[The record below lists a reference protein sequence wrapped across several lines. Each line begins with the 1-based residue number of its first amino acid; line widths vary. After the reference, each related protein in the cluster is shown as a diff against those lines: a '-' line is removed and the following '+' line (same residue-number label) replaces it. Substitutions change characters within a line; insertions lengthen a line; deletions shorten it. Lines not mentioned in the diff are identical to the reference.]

1 MNACA
6 DRSQVDRFEQAGTG
20 ASSIPWLFS
29 ESWSDATDINWSQ
42 QFYDAERWAPHL
54 APRYCE
60 EIPPELLAERGKL
73 STLNSPTPAGFHDS
87 PTIWIEVVDT
97 YGVSGQKCQL
107 VVSGASEV
115 YLLFAS
121 DQLFRTRTEQVEW
134 LGKQLGLQWVGC
146 REETV
151 HTPCKTQTLH
161 HEPWCKNWLN
171 VP

>member
-29 ESWSDATDINWSQ
+29 ESWSDATDHNSSTMPKG
-42 QFYDAERWAPHL
+42 EPHTL
-54 APRYCE
+54 
-60 EIPPELLAERGKL
+60 PPGIVRKSHQSFLLNVASSA
-73 STLNSPTPAGFHDS
+73 STLNSPTPSAGFHDS

-134 LGKQLGLQWVGC
+134 LGKQLGLQ
-146 REETV
+146 
-151 HTPCKTQTLH
+151 
-161 HEPWCKNWLN
+161 
-171 VP
+171 